1 MTEKIK
7 AIVFDMDGVLIEA
20 KDWHYEA
27 LNRALRLFGYE
38 ISRYDHLVTYDGLP
52 TSKKL
57 EMLTLEKGL
66 PRGLHQFI
74 NDMKQRYTVD
84 IVNTQCSP
92 LNTQCS
98 PLFTHEYALSQ
109 LKSEGYRL
117 AVASNSIRSTVRL
130 MMERSDLLDYLEFF
144 LSNQDVKKAKP
155 DPEMY
160 TVAIERLGLSPQEVM
175 VVEDNHN
182 GIQAAIAA
190 GAHVMKVETV
200 YDVNYE
206 NLVDHIRMF
215 EEATA

>member
-1 MTEKIK
+1 M
-7 AIVFDMDGVLIEA
+7 
-20 KDWHYEA
+20 
-27 LNRALRLFGYE
+27 FGYE

-84 IVNTQCSP
+84 IVNVQCA
-92 LNTQCS
+92 
-98 PLFTHEYALSQ
+98 PLFTHEYALSR

-117 AVASNSIRSTVRL
+117 AVASNSIRSTVQL
-130 MMERSDLLDYLEFF
+130 MMERSNLLGYLDFF

-160 TVAIERLGLSPQEVM
+160 ATAIDRLGLSPREVM
-175 VVEDNHN
+175 VLEDNHN
-182 GIQAAIAA
+182 GIQAAMAA
-190 GAHVMKVETV
+190 GANVMKVETV

-206 NLVDHIRMF
+206 NIVDHIRMF